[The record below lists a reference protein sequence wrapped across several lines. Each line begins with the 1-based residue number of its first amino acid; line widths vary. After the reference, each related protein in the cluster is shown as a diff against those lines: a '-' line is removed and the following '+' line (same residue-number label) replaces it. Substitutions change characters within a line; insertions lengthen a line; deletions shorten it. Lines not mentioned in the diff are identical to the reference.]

1 MNLKRFDI
9 QIGIATVALIA
20 FALLPAVSDNQYLL
34 NTMIT
39 VMIFSLFGAAWDLTY
54 GVTGLMNFGPGVA
67 FGVGAFALN
76 YFARS
81 NISPPLAL
89 VLAAII
95 AASSGV
101 IMWIPSVRMSGAY
114 LAIVTLAILL
124 LAGDV
129 ALVQTGEEGLSN
141 GMTYFAVP
149 IITAYYGALIVSM
162 VGIFVLLFIKG
173 TKFGLRL
180 RAIKDD
186 EVSAKSIAINT
197 MKYKLA
203 VFLASSFFLGLA
215 GAYYSLYST
224 SVNYGI
230 FSITNNFL
238 GVAVGVIGGP
248 GTIVGSILGSL
259 IVEIPSGY
267 LVSYGPYSLIV
278 YGLTMVLV
286 MLFLHGGLMQI
297 VNFAARRVRSR

>member
-1 MNLKRFDI
+1 MNFKRFNI
-9 QIGIATVALIA
+9 QLVIAVVAL
-20 FALLPAVSDNQYLL
+20 FVLGVLPI
-34 NTMIT
+34 IT
-39 VMIFSLFGAAWDLTY
+39 VMIFALFGAAWDLTY

-76 YFARS
+76 YFARAD
-81 NISPPLAL
+81 ISPPLAL
-89 VLAAII
+89 ILGASI
-95 AASSGV
+95 AGASGT

-141 GMTYFAVP
+141 GMTYFAVS
-149 IITAYYGALIVSM
+149 INTAYYGALVVSM
-162 VGIFVLLFIKG
+162 AGIFVLLFIKG

-186 EVSAKSIAINT
+186 EISAKSIAINT
-197 MKYKLA
+197 TRYKLA
-203 VFLASSFFLGLA
+203 VFIASSFFLGLA

-278 YGLTMVLV
+278 YGLTMVIV
-286 MLFLHGGLMQI
+286 MLFLRGGLMQI
-297 VNFAARRVRSR
+297 VSFVVRKVRYRK